1 MKIKPVRT
9 KADYERALREIERM
23 WGAKEG
29 TPQGN
34 QLDVLATLVEAYE
47 RKHFPIDPPD
57 PIEAIRF
64 RLEQQSLDHRAL
76 IGVIGGRSRVHEVM
90 HRQRALSLAMIR
102 RLHERFGIP
111 AEVLIR
117 PVGTGRSQHAA

>member
-1 MKIKPVRT
+1 MKIKPIRT
-9 KADYERALREIERM
+9 KTDYERALREIERM

-34 QLDVLATLVEAYE
+34 QFDVLATLVEAYE

-64 RLEQQSLDHRAL
+64 RLEQQGLDPRAL
-76 IGVIGGRSRVHEVM
+76 IGVIGGRGRVHEVM
-90 HRQRALSLAMIR
+90 HGQRALSLTMIR

-117 PVGTGRSQHAA
+117 PARMGRRRRAA

>member
-1 MKIKPVRT
+1 MKIKPIRT

-57 PIEAIRF
+57 PIEAIKF
-64 RLEQQSLDHRAL
+64 RLEQQGLDPRAL
-76 IGVIGGRSRVHEVM
+76 VGVIGGRSRVYEVM
-90 HRQRALSLAMIR
+90 QRKRALSLEMIR
-102 RLHERFGIP
+102 RLHQRFGIP

-117 PVGTGRSQHAA
+117 PTRRRRVA

>member
-1 MKIKPVRT
+1 
-9 KADYERALREIERM
+9 M

-47 RKHFPIDPPD
+47 RKHFLIDPPD
-57 PIEAIRF
+57 PIEAIKF
-64 RLEQQSLDHRAL
+64 RLEQQGLDPRAL
-76 IGVIGGRSRVHEVM
+76 IGVIGGRGRAHEVM
-90 HRQRALSLAMIR
+90 HGQRALSLTMIR

-117 PVGTGRSQHAA
+117 PARMGRRRRAA

>member
-1 MKIKPVRT
+1 MKIKPIRT

-47 RKHFPIDPPD
+47 RKHFPIDRPD
-57 PIEAIRF
+57 PIEAIKF
-64 RLEQQSLDHRAL
+64 RLEQQGLDPRAL
-76 IGVIGGRSRVHEVM
+76 IGVIGGRGRVHEVM
-90 HRQRALSLAMIR
+90 HGQRALSLTMIR

-117 PVGTGRSQHAA
+117 PTRMGRRRRAA

>member
-1 MKIKPVRT
+1 MKIKPIRT
-9 KADYERALREIERM
+9 KTDYERALREIERM

-57 PIEAIRF
+57 PIEA
-64 RLEQQSLDHRAL
+64 
-76 IGVIGGRSRVHEVM
+76 
-90 HRQRALSLAMIR
+90 
-102 RLHERFGIP
+102 
-111 AEVLIR
+111 
-117 PVGTGRSQHAA
+117 

>member
-1 MKIKPVRT
+1 MKIKPLRT

-34 QLDVLATLVEAYE
+34 QFDVLATLVEAYE
-47 RKHFPIDPPD
+47 RKHFLIDPSD
-57 PIEAIRF
+57 PIEAIKF
-64 RLEQQSLDHRAL
+64 RLEQQGLDPRAL
-76 IGVIGGRSRVHEVM
+76 IGVIGGRGRVHEVM
-90 HRQRALSLAMIR
+90 HGQRALSLTMIR

-117 PVGTGRSQHAA
+117 LARTGRRRRAA

>member
-64 RLEQQSLDHRAL
+64 RLEQQGLDHRAL

-117 PVGTGRSQHAA
+117 PARMGRRRRAA

>member
-1 MKIKPVRT
+1 MKIKPIRT

-34 QLDVLATLVEAYE
+34 QFDVLATLVEAYE
-47 RKHFPIDPPD
+47 RKHFLIDPPD
-57 PIEAIRF
+57 PIEAIKF
-64 RLEQQSLDHRAL
+64 RLEQQGLDPRAL
-76 IGVIGGRSRVHEVM
+76 IGVIGGRGRVHEVM
-90 HRQRALSLAMIR
+90 HGQRALSLTMIR

-117 PVGTGRSQHAA
+117 PARMGRRRRAA

>member
-1 MKIKPVRT
+1 MKIKPIRT

-57 PIEAIRF
+57 PIEAIKF
-64 RLEQQSLDHRAL
+64 RLEQQGLDPRAL
-76 IGVIGGRSRVHEVM
+76 IGVIGGRGRVHEVM
-90 HRQRALSLAMIR
+90 HDQRALSLTMIR

-111 AEVLIR
+111 AGVLLR
-117 PVGTGRSQHAA
+117 PARMGRGRRAA

>member
-1 MKIKPVRT
+1 
-9 KADYERALREIERM
+9 M

-57 PIEAIRF
+57 PIDAIKF
-64 RLEQQSLDHRAL
+64 RLEQQASTPA
-76 IGVIGGRSRVHEVM
+76 RSSE
-90 HRQRALSLAMIR
+90 
-102 RLHERFGIP
+102 
-111 AEVLIR
+111 
-117 PVGTGRSQHAA
+117 

>member
-1 MKIKPVRT
+1 MKIKPIRT

-64 RLEQQSLDHRAL
+64 RLEQQGLDPRAL
-76 IGVIGGRSRVHEVM
+76 IGVIGGRGRVHEVM
-90 HRQRALSLAMIR
+90 HGQRALSLTMIR

-117 PVGTGRSQHAA
+117 PARMGRRRRAA

>member
-1 MKIKPVRT
+1 MKIKPIRT

-57 PIEAIRF
+57 PIEAIKF
-64 RLEQQSLDHRAL
+64 RLEQQGLDPRAL
-76 IGVIGGRSRVHEVM
+76 IGVIGGRGRVHEVM
-90 HRQRALSLAMIR
+90 HGQRALSLTMIR

-117 PVGTGRSQHAA
+117 PTHTGRRRRAA

>member
-1 MKIKPVRT
+1 MKIKPIRT

-57 PIEAIRF
+57 PIEAIKF
-64 RLEQQSLDHRAL
+64 RLEQQGLDPRAL
-76 IGVIGGRSRVHEVM
+76 IGVIGGRGRVHEVM
-90 HRQRALSLAMIR
+90 HGQRALSLTMIR

-117 PVGTGRSQHAA
+117 PARMGRRRRAA

>member
-1 MKIKPVRT
+1 MKINPLRT

-47 RKHFPIDPPD
+47 PKHFPIDPPD

-64 RLEQQSLDHRAL
+64 RLEQQGLDPRAL
-76 IGVIGGRSRVHEVM
+76 IGVIGGRGRVHEVM
-90 HRQRALSLAMIR
+90 HGQRALSLTMIR

-117 PVGTGRSQHAA
+117 PARTGRRGRAA

>member
-1 MKIKPVRT
+1 
-9 KADYERALREIERM
+9 M

-57 PIEAIRF
+57 PIEAIKF
-64 RLEQQSLDHRAL
+64 RLEQQGLDPRAL
-76 IGVIGGRSRVHEVM
+76 IGVIGGRGRVHEVM
-90 HRQRALSLAMIR
+90 HGQRALSLTMIR

-117 PVGTGRSQHAA
+117 PARMGRRRRAA

>member
-9 KADYERALREIERM
+9 NADYERALREIERM

-34 QLDVLATLVEAYE
+34 RLDVVATLVEAYE

-57 PIEAIRF
+57 PIEAITF
-64 RLEQQSLDHRAL
+64 RLEQQGLDARAL

-90 HRQRALSLAMIR
+90 HGQRALSLTMIR

-117 PVGTGRSQHAA
+117 PARTGRRRRAA